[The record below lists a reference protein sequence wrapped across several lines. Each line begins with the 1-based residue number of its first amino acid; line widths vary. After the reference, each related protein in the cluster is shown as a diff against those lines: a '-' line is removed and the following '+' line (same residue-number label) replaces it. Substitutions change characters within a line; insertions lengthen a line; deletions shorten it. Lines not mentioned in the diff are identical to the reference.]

1 MTGAMTADRARP
13 AEPAR
18 TPRRIPR
25 RRAIAIA
32 AFVIVILFLLQ
43 RGLLIAAMAPWS
55 QPAPGLLRSAALRQ
69 TAYGA
74 VHVHTSYSH
83 DGGGSIEDVRKA
95 AAKAGYG
102 FAVVTDHNDLRAAPS
117 ATSLWPALVVGEE
130 VSTTGGHVLAIGVK
144 EEVRAL
150 GPQTGM
156 SVTEAIDA
164 IEKQG
169 ALPIIAHPTRHRA
182 GWDRS
187 ARERVRAI
195 EIYNADND
203 WRDENPLEIL
213 GCLITYP
220 IAPVRT
226 LALLI
231 DYPEQNLAL
240 WDSLLVT
247 RDVAGVGGCDAH
259 ARFDLPF
266 GARLAFPGYWSAFS
280 VVSTQVW
287 PWWPGALNDS
297 TLLSQIDPSQYL
309 LHCLEARQAN
319 VIFPALGRGDGFV
332 FQFRSGDAITMTGG
346 HAALEPGRDA
356 RFIVIAP
363 GGNHAILRILKDG
376 GVWREGAGPV
386 LEERV
391 TEPGVYR
398 CEVSQPRRLPPLYRR
413 KEFPW
418 IFSNAIRIVQEGA

>member
-1 MTGAMTADRARP
+1 MTVATASHHARTI
-13 AEPAR
+13 EPDR
-18 TPRRIPR
+18 TPRRASR
-25 RRAIAIA
+25 RRAIGLGAII
-32 AFVIVILFLLQ
+32 IVFLFLVQ
-43 RGLLIAAMAPWS
+43 RGLLIAAMAPWG
-55 QPAPGLLRSAALRQ
+55 QPAPGLVRSLALRQ

-74 VHVHTSYSH
+74 FHVHTSYSH
-83 DGGGSIEDVRKA
+83 DGGGTVEDVRRA
-95 AAKAGYG
+95 AAKAGYS
-102 FAVVTDHNDLRAAPS
+102 FALITDHNDLRS
-117 ATSLWPALVVGEE
+117 EGSETSRWPAIIAGEE
-130 VSTTGGHVLAIGVK
+130 VSTTGGHVLAIGVT

-150 GPQTGM
+150 GPQSGM
-156 SVTEAIDA
+156 TVTEAIDA
-164 IEKQG
+164 IEKQD

-187 ARERVRAI
+187 ASERVRAI

-213 GCLITYP
+213 GCLISYP

-226 LALLI
+226 LALLL
-231 DYPEQNLAL
+231 DRPDANLAL
-240 WDSLLVT
+240 WDSLLAT
-247 RDVAGVGGCDAH
+247 RDVVGVGGCDAH
-259 ARFDLPF
+259 ARLDLPF
-266 GARLAFPGYWSAFS
+266 GWRLAFPGYWSAFS

-287 PWWPGALNDS
+287 PWWPGAMTDS
-297 TLLSQIDPSQYL
+297 TTLNQLDPSEYL

-346 HAALEPGRDA
+346 RAALEPGRDG
-356 RFIVIAP
+356 RLIVVAP
-363 GGNHAILRILKDG
+363 GGNHAIVRIMKDG

-398 CEVSQPRRLPPLYRR
+398 CEVSQARRLPPFYRR

-418 IFSNAIRIVQEGA
+418 ILSNAIRIVQEGA